1 MRKIMM
7 YAAFVAPIFLASCG
21 GNTETA
27 NTEATTTDTTA
38 SATLP
43 EVTTE
48 TTAVSNTIEI
58 TANDAMKFSTT
69 EIRVK
74 AGEKVT
80 LTLKNI
86 GTMPK
91 ESMGHNFLLL
101 GDGTDLEAFAMK
113 AMVAKDSDY
122 IPGDFKDAI
131 IAHTKLTGPGESDT
145 ITFTVPAG
153 TYEFICSFPGHYA
166 AMRGKLIAE

>member
-1 MRKIMM
+1 MKKIMM

-21 GNTETA
+21 GNTETSDSQ
-27 NTEATTTDTTA
+27 TSTTDTTS

-43 EVTTE
+43 EVTSESNT
-48 TTAVSNTIEI
+48 VSNTVEI
-58 TANDAMKFSTT
+58 TANDAMKYSTA

-74 AGEKVT
+74 AGEQVT
-80 LTLKNI
+80 LTLKNL

-91 ESMGHNFLLL
+91 ASMGHNFLVL
-101 GDGTDLEAFAMK
+101 GSGTDLEAFAMK

-122 IPGDFKDAI
+122 IPSDLKAAI
-131 IAHTKLTGPGESDT
+131 IAHTKLLGPGESDT

-166 AMRGKLIAE
+166 SMRGKLIAE